1 MFAQKPKVPPNR
13 YTNNELRSYCI
24 PLDNIDGPDGNCAI
38 SGYDIDTA
46 RQDTLF
52 VFILFHT
59 SQKKQNHEKT
69 QSLKNATTF
78 CRIDYIIAAT
88 CRRRWRLLRYLL
100 LAFLNLGCICVDQ
113 ISNQINKKKRHLVA
127 SISTNQKMLS
137 KSLLFNQISN
147 SVLPFE
153 SLLKGSKDQSWL
165 RRRCQLTVRHKF
177 CGLLIIYKLYQLQR
191 TL

>member
-1 MFAQKPKVPPNR
+1 M
-13 YTNNELRSYCI
+13 
-24 PLDNIDGPDGNCAI
+24 G
-38 SGYDIDTA
+38 A

-88 CRRRWRLLRYLL
+88 CRRRRRLLRYLL

-113 ISNQINKKKRHLVA
+113 ISNQINKRKKTPSRQHFHQPKKKKKKKKKTPPPPH
-127 SISTNQKMLS
+127 SPQQKKKKKKKK
-137 KSLLFNQISN
+137 KS
-147 SVLPFE
+147 
-153 SLLKGSKDQSWL
+153 
-165 RRRCQLTVRHKF
+165 
-177 CGLLIIYKLYQLQR
+177 
-191 TL
+191 